1 MSKVYKKST
10 RVASTG
16 RVNISISL
24 PPQMGELIDRAAGEQ
39 MQNRSEFVRA
49 AVREKLLAER
59 EPIVPTKAE
68 EREFE
73 EAMRDY
79 RAGRNILSLKDL
91 RAELEGYTTHKK
103 STKGFRRCKRNRYH
117 LVG

>member
-1 MSKVYKKST
+1 MSKSYKKST

-24 PPQMGELIDRAAGEQ
+24 PPQMGELIDRAAGDQ
-39 MQNRSEFVRA
+39 LQTRSEFVRA
-49 AVREKLLAER
+49 AVREKLIEQR
-59 EPIVPTKAE
+59 EPIVLTKAE

-79 RAGRNILSLKDL
+79 RAGRNIISLKDL
-91 RAELEGYTTHKK
+91 RAKLGGHTTHKK
-103 STKGFRRCKRNRYH
+103 SAKGLRTDKRKR
-117 LVG
+117 

>member
-1 MSKVYKKST
+1 MKKD
-10 RVASTG
+10 VARRSGEG

-49 AVREKLLAER
+49 AVREKLIAQR
-59 EPIVPTKAE
+59 EPIVLTKAE
-68 EREFE
+68 ERELE

-79 RAGRNILSLKDL
+79 RAGRNFISLKDL
-91 RAELEGYTTHKK
+91 RAELEGNTTHKK
-103 STKGFRRCKRNRYH
+103 SAKGIRTGKRKR
-117 LVG
+117 